1 MQNIYFIPCIKK
13 ESKRKKKKKKEKNKH
28 AEIKVYAN
36 LVIKVY
42 YVDMQL
48 LCTNS
53 LWKKEKW

>member
-13 ESKRKKKKKKEKNKH
+13 ESKKKKKEKNKH

-36 LVIKVY
+36 LIIKVY